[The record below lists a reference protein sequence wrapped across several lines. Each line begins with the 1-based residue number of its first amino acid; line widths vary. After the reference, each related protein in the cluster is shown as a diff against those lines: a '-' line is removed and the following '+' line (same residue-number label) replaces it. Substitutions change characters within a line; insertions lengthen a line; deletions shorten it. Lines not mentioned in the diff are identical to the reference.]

1 MEVLLVDLVAFFKVG
16 NKRDVPV
23 FLETAWS
30 DKRVPQ
36 IFYFY
41 HGTYLKVE

>member
-23 FLETAWS
+23 FLETAWN
-30 DKRVPQ
+30 
-36 IFYFY
+36 IFKSRIIN
-41 HGTYLKVE
+41 T